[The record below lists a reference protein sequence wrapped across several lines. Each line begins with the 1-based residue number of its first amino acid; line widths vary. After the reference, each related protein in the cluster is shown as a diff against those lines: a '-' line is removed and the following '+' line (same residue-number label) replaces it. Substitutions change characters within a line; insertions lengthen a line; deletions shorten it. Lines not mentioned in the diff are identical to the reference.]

1 MPYDLTEYFR
11 RFGTDIAAAEHQTI
25 QKNRRRVQQWLFER
39 GGVLC
44 GKFDCVVQSAQQL
57 APAYPNIDG
66 LARMTAIHSMLSGII
81 DGGLW
86 WYSVFLGGGQMVSRS
101 FMRPFQQLLQVL
113 LSVRTAPCDFSQA
126 QQAIDSEIPLFEQEA
141 KLTRV
146 DCGTFWKCLIASLPP
161 YVPGGSS
168 DPKELY
174 DLLYALEDCYT
185 LFSDK
190 SGSPY
195 LDDLWDALDW
205 HWQSYTVFHVDRAA
219 AEDAVKRW
227 DFAERPDAM
236 KELLIAVYS
245 DELRRFSPEVLF
257 HANESEIL
265 EEVYQKDPV
274 LAIRM
279 WRFLLDTAEAHLQ
292 EPEAAQYLLWEIID
306 FALFPP
312 YSLCPIL
319 KELAGDPRFVRQVFG
334 SAYVDFPHLFL
345 LDGCAACGQPE
356 LREKLLLTV
365 SENPF
370 FHPEDQG

>member
-190 SGSPY
+190 SGSPTRVSSSQ
-195 LDDLWDALDW
+195 A
-205 HWQSYTVFHVDRAA
+205 SAARAS
-219 AEDAVKRW
+219 RMPRRSHS
-227 DFAERPDAM
+227 RPRSRQDN
-236 KELLIAVYS
+236 S
-245 DELRRFSPEVLF
+245 
-257 HANESEIL
+257 
-265 EEVYQKDPV
+265 
-274 LAIRM
+274 
-279 WRFLLDTAEAHLQ
+279 
-292 EPEAAQYLLWEIID
+292 
-306 FALFPP
+306 
-312 YSLCPIL
+312 CP
-319 KELAGDPRFVRQVFG
+319 
-334 SAYVDFPHLFL
+334 SM
-345 LDGCAACGQPE
+345 
-356 LREKLLLTV
+356 
-365 SENPF
+365 
-370 FHPEDQG
+370 